1 MERLLCVLS
10 GMNRGGAET
19 FLMKIDRSLD
29 HSKYQMDF
37 CINVKEKCAYEDE
50 IMSLGGKI
58 FRIPMKTESM
68 VNFKNGLYSVVKDNH
83 YKNVLRI
90 TSNAAGFLDLK
101 IAKEAGAKHTI
112 ARSSN
117 ASDGGRLKSIIA
129 HRIGQLLWMKYVDT
143 MIAPSDLAAKYT
155 FGEKNYK
162 DGRVYKLNNGLDLN
176 AYHYDVEKRK
186 MIRAKYDIPKEA
198 IILGHV
204 GRFAKQKNHMFL
216 IQVFASYIKKHPDA
230 YLMLIGDGDLR
241 AEIERQ
247 VANVGLTD
255 NIIFVGQTDE
265 IAAYLSAMDVFAFP
279 SLYEGMPNTV
289 IEAQASGLPCV
300 ISDTITKEANV
311 SGNVVYLPIDQVER
325 WVDYISGM
333 DFKRKINADMSAYD
347 IKEVVKEFIKL
358 CYVCR

>member
-50 IMSLGGKI
+50 IISLGGKI
-58 FRIPMKTESM
+58 FRIPMKTESA
-68 VNFKNGLYSVVKDNH
+68 VKFKKGLYSVVKDNH

-90 TSNAAGFLDLK
+90 TSNAAGFWDLK

-117 ASDGGRLKSIIA
+117 ASDGGHLKSIIA

-176 AYHYDVEKRK
+176 AYHYDIEKRK
-186 MIRAKYDIPKEA
+186 MIRAKYDIPKDA
-198 IILGHV
+198 TVLGHV
-204 GRFAKQKNHMFL
+204 GRFAKQKNHTFL
-216 IQVFASYIKKHPDA
+216 IQVFASYIKKYPDA

-247 VANVGLTD
+247 VTHVGLTD

-265 IAAYLSAMDVFAFP
+265 IAAYLSAMDVFVFP

-311 SGNVVYLPIDQVER
+311 SGSVSYLAINHPEQ
-325 WVDYISGM
+325 WADYIAE
-333 DFKRKINADMSAYD
+333 INLERNINVDMSVYD
-347 IKEVVKEFIKL
+347 IKKVVKKFIDL
-358 CYVCR
+358 CYMN

>member
-1 MERLLCVLS
+1 
-10 GMNRGGAET
+10 MNRGGAET
-19 FLMKIDRSLD
+19 FLMKIDRSLN

-50 IMSLGGKI
+50 IISLGGKI
-58 FRIPMKTESM
+58 FRIPMKTEST
-68 VNFKNGLYSVVKDNH
+68 VKFKKGLSSVVKDNH
-83 YKNVLRI
+83 YNNVLRI
-90 TSNAAGFLDLK
+90 TSNAAGFWDLK

-117 ASDGGRLKSIIA
+117 ASDGGRIKSILA
-129 HRIGQLLWMKYVDT
+129 HKIGQMLWMKYVDT

-176 AYHYDVEKRK
+176 AYHYDIEKRK
-186 MIRAKYDIPKEA
+186 MIRAKYDIPKDA
-198 IILGHV
+198 IVLGHV

-247 VANVGLTD
+247 VAHVGLTD

-265 IAAYLSAMDVFAFP
+265 IAAYLSAMDIFVFP

>member
-1 MERLLCVLS
+1 
-10 GMNRGGAET
+10 MNRGGAET

-50 IMSLGGKI
+50 IISLGGKI
-58 FRIPMKTESM
+58 FRIPMKTESA
-68 VNFKNGLYSVVKDNH
+68 VKFKKGLYSVIKDNH

-90 TSNAAGFLDLK
+90 TSNAAGFWDLK

-117 ASDGGRLKSIIA
+117 ASDGGQIKSLLP
-129 HRIGQLLWMKYVDT
+129 HKIGQMLWMKYVDT

-176 AYHYDVEKRK
+176 AYRFDIEKRK
-186 MIRAKYDIPKEA
+186 MIRMKYNIPKDA
-198 IILGHV
+198 TVLGHV
-204 GRFAKQKNHMFL
+204 GRFAKQKNHTFL
-216 IQVFASYIKKHPDA
+216 IQVFASYIQKHPDA

-241 AEIERQ
+241 ADIERQ
-247 VANVGLTD
+247 VANFGLTERT
-255 NIIFVGQTDE
+255 IFVGQTDE
-265 IAAYLSAMDVFAFP
+265 ISAYLAAMDVFVFP

-300 ISDTITKEANV
+300 ISNTITKEANV
-311 SGNVVYLPIDQVER
+311 TGNVSYLAIDQAER
-325 WVDYISGM
+325 WG
-333 DFKRKINADMSAYD
+333 DFIAEINLERRKNVEMSAYD
-347 IKEVVKEFIKL
+347 IKEVVKRFIEL
-358 CYVCR
+358 CYWN

>member
-37 CINVKEKCAYEDE
+37 CINVTEKCAYEDE
-50 IMSLGGKI
+50 IISLGGKI
-58 FRIPMKTESM
+58 FRIPMKTESA
-68 VNFKNGLYSVVKDNH
+68 VKFKKGLYSVVKDNH

-90 TSNAAGFLDLK
+90 TSNAAGFWDLK
-101 IAKEAGAKHTI
+101 IAKEAGAKHTV

-176 AYHYDVEKRK
+176 AYRFDIEKRK
-186 MIRAKYDIPKEA
+186 MIRMKYNIPQDA
-198 IILGHV
+198 IVLGHV
-204 GRFAKQKNHMFL
+204 GRFAKQKNHTFL
-216 IQVFASYIKKHPDA
+216 IQVFASYIKKHPNA

-255 NIIFVGQTDE
+255 KTIFVGQTDE
-265 IAAYLSAMDVFAFP
+265 IAAYLSAMDVFVFP

-311 SGNVVYLPIDQVER
+311 TGNVSYLAIDHAER
-325 WVDYISGM
+325 WGDYIADISLER
-333 DFKRKINADMSAYD
+333 RKNVDMSAYD
-347 IKEVVKEFIKL
+347 IKEVVKRFIEL
-358 CYVCR
+358 CYLN

>member
-1 MERLLCVLS
+1 
-10 GMNRGGAET
+10 MNMGGAET

-50 IMSLGGKI
+50 IISLGGKI
-58 FRIPMKTESM
+58 FRIPMKTEST
-68 VNFKNGLYSVVKDNH
+68 VRFKNALYSVVKDNC
-83 YKNVLRI
+83 YKNVLRV
-90 TSNAAGFLDLK
+90 TSNAAGFWDLK

-117 ASDGGRLKSIIA
+117 ASDGGSIKSIVA

-155 FGEKNYK
+155 FGEKNYR
-162 DGRVYKLNNGLDLN
+162 GGNVYRLNNGLDLN
-176 AYHYDVEKRK
+176 VYHFDLEKRE
-186 MIRAKYDIPKEA
+186 MVRAKYGISENA

-204 GRFAKQKNHMFL
+204 GRFARQKNHSFL
-216 IQVFASYIKKHPDA
+216 IQVFAAYNKKHPDS

-241 AEIERQ
+241 EEINRQ
-247 VANVGLTD
+247 VEIFGLNDRT
-255 NIIFVGQTDE
+255 IFVGQTDE
-265 IAAYLSAMDVFAFP
+265 IPEYLSAMDVFVFP

-311 SGNVVYLPIDQVER
+311 TKNVTYLPLGQAEL
-325 WVDYISGM
+325 WADYIAKM
-333 DFKRKINADMSAYD
+333 DLKRKTNVNMSAYD
-347 IKEVVKEFIKL
+347 IKEVVKEFIEQ
-358 CYVCR
+358 CYICR

>member
-1 MERLLCVLS
+1 
-10 GMNRGGAET
+10 MNRGGAET

-50 IMSLGGKI
+50 IISLGGKI
-58 FRIPMKTESM
+58 FRIPMKTESA
-68 VNFKNGLYSVVKDNH
+68 VKFKKGLYSVIKDNH

-90 TSNAAGFLDLK
+90 TSNAAGFWDLK

-117 ASDGGRLKSIIA
+117 ASDGGQIKSLLA
-129 HRIGQLLWMKYVDT
+129 HKIGQMLWMKYVDT

-176 AYHYDVEKRK
+176 AYRFDIEKRK
-186 MIRAKYDIPKEA
+186 MIRMKYNIPKDA
-198 IILGHV
+198 TVLGHV
-204 GRFAKQKNHMFL
+204 GRFAKQKNHTFL
-216 IQVFASYIKKHPDA
+216 IQVFASYLQKHPDA

-241 AEIERQ
+241 ADIERQ
-247 VANVGLTD
+247 VANFGLTERT
-255 NIIFVGQTDE
+255 IFVGQTDE
-265 IAAYLSAMDVFAFP
+265 ISAYLAAMDVFVFP

-300 ISDTITKEANV
+300 ISNTITKEANV
-311 SGNVVYLPIDQVER
+311 TGNVSYLAIDQAER
-325 WVDYISGM
+325 WSDYIAEINLER
-333 DFKRKINADMSAYD
+333 RKNVKMSAYD
-347 IKEVVKEFIKL
+347 IKEVVKKFIEL
-358 CYVCR
+358 CYWN

>member
-1 MERLLCVLS
+1 
-10 GMNRGGAET
+10 MNRGGAET

-50 IMSLGGKI
+50 IISLGGKI
-58 FRIPMKTESM
+58 FRIPMKTES
-68 VNFKNGLYSVVKDNH
+68 VVKFKKGLYSVVKDNH

-90 TSNAAGFLDLK
+90 TSNAAGFWDLK

-117 ASDGGRLKSIIA
+117 ASDGGRIKSILA
-129 HRIGQLLWMKYVDT
+129 HKIGQMLWMKYVDT

-162 DGRVYKLNNGLDLN
+162 DERVYKLNNGLDLN
-176 AYHYDVEKRK
+176 AYHYDIEKRK
-186 MIRAKYDIPKEA
+186 MIRAKYDIPKDA
-198 IILGHV
+198 IVLGHV
-204 GRFAKQKNHMFL
+204 GRFAKQKNHTFL

-247 VANVGLTD
+247 VAIVGLTD

-265 IAAYLSAMDVFAFP
+265 IAAYLSAMDVFVFP

-311 SGNVVYLPIDQVER
+311 SGSVSYLAINHAEQ
-325 WVDYISGM
+325 WADYIAEINL
-333 DFKRKINADMSAYD
+333 KRNINVDMSVYD
-347 IKEVVKEFIKL
+347 IKKVVKKFIDL
-358 CYVCR
+358 CYLN